1 MDYKK
6 QQAKF
11 DKAKWMDSVV
21 AGYDKCGE
29 YDFCVKCDKSLENPC
44 ARAAYKYKRAETVK
58 VATVRR
64 TRTVKSK

>member
-6 QQAKF
+6 QQEKF
-11 DKAKWMDSVV
+11 DKVKWLDSVV

-29 YDFCVKCDKSLENPC
+29 YDFCGVCDKAQENPC
-44 ARAAYKYKRAETVK
+44 ARAAYKYKKAATVK